1 MPSAVTT
8 ERTANARHS
17 IQTSALLTLT
27 RGAPAVRTPTATHR
41 TTGWA
46 ASVKAGL
53 RFLVHSNL
61 FISLATVSVALTT
74 VLLADLPLEP
84 LPLFIVFAATMF
96 VYTVNRF
103 TDLEEDERNV
113 PRRAAFTKRYGQLWL
128 AVGVGLYVAAIAI
141 AVALGV
147 SGAVYMLLPLV
158 VVFLY
163 SVGGV
168 KGVFL
173 VKNLVVGFAWGAIP
187 LGVGYYYDQL
197 YSPGILFLFAYVTIM
212 LTIAAVIFDVKDIE
226 GDRAEGIPTVPNLF
240 GPRWTRIP
248 SLVATVAVAAGVVAL
263 VGSGMLPRRFLVVL
277 AMNAYVVAYIPF
289 ATPDRGPL
297 YYGFVVD
304 GEHVFL
310 AAVVIVLEWAIW

>member
-1 MPSAVTT
+1 M
-8 ERTANARHS
+8 
-17 IQTSALLTLT
+17 
-27 RGAPAVRTPTATHR
+27 RTPTATRR
-41 TTGWA
+41 TPSWV
-46 ASVKAGL
+46 SSLKAGL
-53 RFLVHSNL
+53 RVLVHSNL

-74 VLLADLPLEP
+74 VLLANLPIEP
-84 LPLFIVFAATMF
+84 LPFFIVFAATMF

-113 PRRAAFTKRYGQLWL
+113 PQRAAFTKRYGRLWL
-128 AVGVGLYVAAIAI
+128 AVGVGFYVAAVAA
-141 AVALGV
+141 AVALEV
-147 SGAVYMLLPLV
+147 SGAIYMLLPLV

-168 KGVFL
+168 KRVFL

-187 LGVGYYYDQL
+187 LGVGYYYGQL
-197 YSPGILFLFAYVTIM
+197 RSPEILFLFVYITIM

-240 GPRWTRIP
+240 GPRWTRVP
-248 SLVATVAVAAGVVAL
+248 SLLATVAVAAGVIAI
-263 VGSGMLPRRFLVVL
+263 VGSGAIPRRFLAVL
-277 AMNAYVVAYIPF
+277 AMNAYVAAYIPF

-310 AAVVIVLEWAIW
+310 AAVVVALEWAVW

>member
-1 MPSAVTT
+1 M
-8 ERTANARHS
+8 
-17 IQTSALLTLT
+17 
-27 RGAPAVRTPTATHR
+27 RTPTATHR
-41 TTGWA
+41 TPSWV
-46 ASVKAGL
+46 SSLKAGL

-74 VLLADLPLEP
+74 ALLANLPLDP

-103 TDLEEDERNV
+103 TDLEEDEQNV
-113 PRRAAFTKRYGQLWL
+113 PQRAAFTKRYGRLWL
-128 AVGVGLYVAAIAI
+128 AVGVGLYVVAVAT
-141 AVALGV
+141 AVALDV
-147 SGAVYMLLPLV
+147 SGAVYMLLPLA

-168 KGVFL
+168 KRVFL

-187 LGVGYYYDQL
+187 LGVGYYYGQL
-197 YSPGILFLFAYVTIM
+197 RSPEILFLFAYVTVM
-212 LTIAAVIFDVKDIE
+212 LTIAAVVFDVKDIE
-226 GDRAEGIPTVPNLF
+226 GDRAAGIPTVPNLF

-248 SLVATVAVAAGVVAL
+248 SLLATVAVAAGVIAL
-263 VGSGMLPRRFLVVL
+263 VGSGAIPRRFLVVL
-277 AMNAYVVAYIPF
+277 AMNAYVAAYIPF

-310 AAVVIVLEWAIW
+310 AAVVVALEWAIW